1 MYYIP
6 SNQVKGT
13 GVYYEGINE
22 RVPWVMEDGTLNT
35 ITTLHNLKACKDI
48 LDIGCGNGMTLDYF
62 SATADSLAGIDLND
76 YVNVPSK
83 AKIDFS
89 VVDLN
94 FDPLPYTDMS
104 KDLVFALQV
113 IEHLENPFYIMR
125 EAHRVLKA
133 DGLFIFSVPNPFT
146 FTSKLRFFL
155 YGNARRWHTR
165 NDHLLFLTKDVFE
178 KTYGAHFEV
187 VSRHYQKGIM
197 PFLGRFLKLIGIKP
211 TQTNTKILPRMEAF
225 GDSYCYVLR
234 KKPIVTSV

>member
-22 RVPWVMEDGTLNT
+22 RVPWIMSDGVLDV
-35 ITTLHNLKACKDI
+35 ITPQHNLKSRKHI
-48 LDIGCGNGMTLDYF
+48 LDIGCGNGMILQYF
-62 SATADSLAGIDLND
+62 ATTATTLAGIDLNN
-76 YVNVPSK
+76 YVNVASK
-83 AKIDFS
+83 EKIDFS

-94 FDPLPYTDMS
+94 FDRLPYADSS

-113 IEHLENPFYIMR
+113 IEHLENPFLIMR
-125 EAHRVLKA
+125 EAHRVLQ
-133 DGLFIFSVPNPFT
+133 DEGLFIFSVPNPFT
-146 FTSKLRFFL
+146 FSSKLRFFL

-187 VSRHYQKGIM
+187 ISRHYQKGIM
-197 PFLGRFLKLIGIKP
+197 PLLGRLYKLIGIKS
-211 TQTNTKILPRMEAF
+211 TRANTTFLPRMEQF
-225 GDSYCYVLR
+225 GDSYCFVLR
-234 KKPIVTSV
+234 KRPATKTF